1 MKKNIELIHEVVE
14 KMPHL
19 VALPV
24 HHTQETQNGELG
36 IRALPKLKADLYQ
49 TDKFLFRRPNHKK
62 IV

>member
-1 MKKNIELIHEVVE
+1 MKSKVELIREVVE
-14 KMPHL
+14 TMPHT

-24 HHTQETQNGELG
+24 FHTQETQKGELG
-36 IRALPKLKADLYQ
+36 IRKLPKLKADLYQ

>member
-1 MKKNIELIHEVVE
+1 MKENLELIREVVE
-14 KMPHL
+14 TTPER

-24 HHTQETQNGELG
+24 FHTQETQNGELG
-36 IRALPKLKADLYQ
+36 IRKLPKLKADLYQ